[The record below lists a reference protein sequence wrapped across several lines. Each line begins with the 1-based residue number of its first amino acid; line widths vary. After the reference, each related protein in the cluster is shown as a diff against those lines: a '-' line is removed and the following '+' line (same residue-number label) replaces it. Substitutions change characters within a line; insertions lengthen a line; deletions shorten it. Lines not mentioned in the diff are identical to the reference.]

1 MHSCRFTWNSLL
13 YLVFIFYSTFCCFLG
28 FLNESSLVLTFFFKY
43 DMNSNSLFYWL
54 FEKFMNKNSMS
65 SRRFSSTR
73 IKLSDLSDE
82 DCREL
87 MDWMEK
93 DSEDESNDD
102 TNDPDLFSD
111 EITLEL
117 DDVILKNRYVIMQ
130 TL

>member
-1 MHSCRFTWNSLL
+1 
-13 YLVFIFYSTFCCFLG
+13 
-28 FLNESSLVLTFFFKY
+28 
-43 DMNSNSLFYWL
+43 MNSNSLFYWL
-54 FEKFMNKNSMS
+54 FGVFEKFMNKNSMS

-87 MDWMEK
+87 MDWMET